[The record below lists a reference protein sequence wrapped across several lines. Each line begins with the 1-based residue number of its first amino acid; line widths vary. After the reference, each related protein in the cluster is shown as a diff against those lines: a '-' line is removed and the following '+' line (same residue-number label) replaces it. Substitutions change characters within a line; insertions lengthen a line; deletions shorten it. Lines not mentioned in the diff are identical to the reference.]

1 MTRKESV
8 RLIWMVV
15 AGAVL
20 GAVLSH
26 AIGAYIHSDNLP
38 FFEALG
44 AAIGMGLGF
53 MLFLRGSKFQT

>member
-8 RLIWMVV
+8 RLIWIVV
-15 AGAVL
+15 AGTILGAVL
-20 GAVLSH
+20 GN

-38 FFEALG
+38 FFDALG

-53 MLFLRGSKFQT
+53 MLFLWGSKLQA